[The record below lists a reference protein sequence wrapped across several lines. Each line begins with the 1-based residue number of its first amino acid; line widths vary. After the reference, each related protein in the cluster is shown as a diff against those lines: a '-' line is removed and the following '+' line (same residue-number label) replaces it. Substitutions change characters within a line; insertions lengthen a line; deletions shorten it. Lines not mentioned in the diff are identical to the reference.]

1 MVDFKKHLGKPRR
14 EEMSQEDK
22 FENTRR
28 DPKIQKQWVNDC
40 LLDEN
45 RVHLTEW
52 ELNFCRD
59 IRGHLLRGRDL
70 TDKQLDTL
78 ERIYSEKT
86 Q

>member
-1 MVDFKKHLGKPRR
+1 MVDFKKHLGKLRR

-45 RVHLTEW
+45 RVKLNVYELQFCKDMRRRLSFGDELTEA
-52 ELNFCRD
+52 
-59 IRGHLLRGRDL
+59 
-70 TDKQLDTL
+70 QLSKL
-78 ERIYSEKT
+78 EQIYASKT
-86 Q
+86 N